1 MEEICNALSLKL
13 GEIGTGIYAVFYED
27 ELLDA
32 LPEASRNRD
41 TLEAALKKL
50 NNGGYIDVRYARGSA
65 FCLSFVRPYVW
76 EKPEEKVEAVQP
88 ERVEKVAP
96 SYPKMAYLLLALCS
110 FLGGLAG
117 GLCVLLGAVVL

>member
-1 MEEICNALSLKL
+1 MEEICSALSAKL
-13 GEIGTGIYAVFYED
+13 GEIGTGVYTVFYED

-32 LPEASRNRD
+32 LPETSRNRD

-76 EKPEEKVEAVQP
+76 EKPEENVEAVQS
-88 ERVEKVAP
+88 EQMEQSLP
-96 SYPKMAYLLLALCS
+96 SVPKKAYLLLALFS
-110 FLGGLAG
+110 FFGGLAG
-117 GLCVLLGAVVL
+117 GLCVLLGAVML